1 VVRGPFVISQEARK
15 KLQHGCQ
22 EVLSERAKE
31 VYMLGIIEQIRAAYL
46 EYSKLE
52 GRLYTLISKLPRYGE
67 HCDCERSEKIALRDE
82 EVMVEYCAVC
92 GGFTEEVI

>member
-1 VVRGPFVISQEARK
+1 
-15 KLQHGCQ
+15 
-22 EVLSERAKE
+22 
-31 VYMLGIIEQIRAAYL
+31 MLGIIEQVRNTYL

-52 GRLYTLISKLPRYGE
+52 GRLYILLSKQPRYGE

-82 EVMVEYCAVC
+82 LVMVEYCAVC